1 MLVTKVGDFGD
12 NSTGGCML
20 TPRFVIIKEHWS
32 LISLHYLSRSLPL
45 HCLSITLSVTLAFT
59 RFSETPIAF
68 TNPPEEVDVTEP
80 PNNEGEA
87 VTVSQS
93 KDIYIILVST

>member
-1 MLVTKVGDFGD
+1 
-12 NSTGGCML
+12 ML
-20 TPRFVIIKEHWS
+20 TPRFVIVKEHLA
-32 LISLHYLSRSLPL
+32 LISLHYLNKFPTIALL
-45 HCLSITLSVTLAFT
+45 LLSITLSVTLAFT